1 MPLPGLNYGRALASA
16 AGAAQNQ
23 RGALATL
30 IGVWGGGRDYRTS
43 GGGTDYRDAAAQ
55 RAEAERQQYEQ
66 EQADRAAA
74 DERNF
79 AQQKELQGSAFTN
92 QNALE
97 ALKQTGREG
106 LLGERLASAEDRQR
120 AALEAQAAKNAASV
134 QAQQAAAVE
143 RERKQN
149 EKRRSDEQIR
159 LSSPS
164 GKTETAERLRELA
177 TRVLPAHLN
186 SVAQAVVASPKEMKE
201 READQEK
208 RFDSDRRF
216 RLQEARFEAQRA
228 DEAWQRENRGATDPA
243 KQMARR
249 QNIYASFKKAYAQAA
264 SGFGPLRKLSV
275 EELDRLAQEET
286 ERVLSYGAPAGGAT
300 PSAVPGGSAPPAAG
314 GGAPSPAD
322 APSQGISPVTAQSL
336 AEIAVMDPEE
346 AWQEAQDIQKQID
359 SGANPVQDGVDL
371 QRIMTALKSRWNTS
385 MGPDEPFGVEETPEA
400 ANPPPPAPA
409 AAPPPAAPEA
419 SVLGVNNTMGNQAL
433 DAVQAA
439 QNAPGNAIESIPPEI
454 LMAAGP
460 LGALAGAGHYAGKA
474 MGAVGGGV
482 LNALTGSSSFGEM
495 GGKMFADEA
504 GNQSAAGR
512 AAGMALDAFAALL
525 PIARG
530 MRIKTGG
537 GPVRNL
543 GANAPRKPTTP
554 PGPQYGP
561 PRPPPDVN
569 GQAVNPTPS
578 APPPSAPG
586 GLGSGPAPK
595 GDWSAFK
602 KTPEYKAAQAKAAEA
617 LKGVRMEDIQNQMN
631 KTSGY
636 RQTLPKGSRERAL
649 ADSQLQALIDEYNRR
664 TGKSYKMPN

>member
-79 AQQKELQGSAFTN
+79 AQQKALQGSAFEN
-92 QNALE
+92 QSAIE

-143 RERKQN
+143 RERQSN
-149 EKRRSDEQIR
+149 EKRRADEQKR
-159 LSSPS
+159 LRKPA
-164 GKTETAERLRELA
+164 GQTETATALRELA
-177 TRVLPAHLN
+177 GRVLPPHLA
-186 SVAQAVVASPKEMKE
+186 SVAKAVVMSPEEEAKRRSDVEKARVSGNRE
-201 READQEK
+201 RRAELKLEA
-208 RFDSDRRF
+208 
-216 RLQEARFEAQRA
+216 ARA
-228 DEAWQRENRGATDPA
+228 DAEWRKGRADKNDAASRLDRKQNVYATTLRTLIRESGNWDSPYHGASQSDLEKVAEGIANDIIGWGDDPA
-243 KQMARR
+243 
-249 QNIYASFKKAYAQAA
+249 
-264 SGFGPLRKLSV
+264 P
-275 EELDRLAQEET
+275 
-286 ERVLSYGAPAGGAT
+286 
-300 PSAVPGGSAPPAAG
+300 PGGGTTPPAAG
-314 GGAPSPAD
+314 GAAPA
-322 APSQGISPVTAQSL
+322 TAAEVPPPTAKSL
-336 AEIAVMDPEE
+336 SEIAVMDPNE
-346 AWQEAQDIQKQID
+346 AWQEAQEIQKYID
-359 SGANPVQDGVDL
+359 DGYEPQEGVDL
-371 QRIMTALKSRWNTS
+371 QRIVSALKARWSES
-385 MGPDEPFGVEETPEA
+385 MGPDEPFGVEEESE
-400 ANPPPPAPA
+400 A

-419 SVLGVNNTMGNQAL
+419 SVFGVNNTMGNQAL

-454 LMAAGP
+454 LMSAGP
-460 LGALAGAGHYAGKA
+460 LGVLAGAGHYVGKA

-482 LNALTGSSSFGEM
+482 LNALTGSSSLGEM

-636 RQTLPKGSRERAL
+636 RQTLPKGTRERAI
-649 ADSQLQALIDEYNRR
+649 ADAQLQALIDEYNRR

>member
-43 GGGTDYRDAAAQ
+43 GGGTDYRVAAAQ
-55 RAEAERQQYEQ
+55 KAEAERQQYEQ

-79 AQQKELQGSAFTN
+79 AQQKALQGSAFEN
-92 QNALE
+92 QSAIE

-143 RERKQN
+143 RERQSN
-149 EKRRSDEQIR
+149 EKRRADEQKR
-159 LSSPS
+159 LRKPA
-164 GKTETAERLRELA
+164 GQAETAGRIRELA
-177 TRVLPAHLN
+177 RRVLPPTLA
-186 SVAQAVVASPKEMKE
+186 
-201 READQEK
+201 
-208 RFDSDRRF
+208 
-216 RLQEARFEAQRA
+216 
-228 DEAWQRENRGATDPA
+228 G
-243 KQMARR
+243 
-249 QNIYASFKKAYAQAA
+249 
-264 SGFGPLRKLSV
+264 
-275 EELDRLAQEET
+275 LAQEAAMTPE
-286 ERVLSYGAPAGGAT
+286 ERAARDAGREKDRVSKSRERRSELKYEAARADAEWRKGRADKNDAASRLDRKQNVYATTLRTLIRESGNWDSPYHGASQSDLEKVAEGIANDIIGWGDDPA
-300 PSAVPGGSAPPAAG
+300 PPGGGTTPPAAG
-314 GGAPSPAD
+314 GAAPA
-322 APSQGISPVTAQSL
+322 TAAEVPPPTAKSL
-336 AEIAVMDPEE
+336 SEIAVMDPNE
-346 AWQEAQDIQKQID
+346 AWQEAQEIQKYID
-359 SGANPVQDGVDL
+359 DGYEPQEGVDL
-371 QRIMTALKSRWNTS
+371 QRIVSALKARWSES
-385 MGPDEPFGVEETPEA
+385 MGPDEPFGVEEEPEA
-400 ANPPPPAPA
+400 AAPAPA
-409 AAPPPAAPEA
+409 EAPPLAAPEA
-419 SVLGVNNTMGNQAL
+419 SVFGVNNTMGNQAL

-439 QNAPGNAIESIPPEI
+439 QNAPGDAMDAVGMPAVF
-454 LMAAGP
+454 AAGP
-460 LGALAGAGHYAGKA
+460 IGVLAGAGHLAGKA

-636 RQTLPKGSRERAL
+636 RQTLPKGTRERAL